1 MKAAIIT
8 VALFCGLYALFFAVA
23 MATHQPV
30 PQVAPEAQ
38 PSNWRMMT

>member
-23 MATHQPV
+23 MATYQP
-30 PQVAPEAQ
+30 APEVVPEPQ
-38 PSNWRMMT
+38 PSNWRTMT

>member
-23 MATHQPV
+23 VATHQP
-30 PQVAPEAQ
+30 APEVVPEPQ
-38 PSNWRMMT
+38 PSNWRTMT